1 MEGEKR
7 ISIVLP
13 IVGALIAAVL
23 GGALWAV
30 IAAQTEKEIGLI
42 AIVIGAMA
50 GYAVVLFSNKRI
62 ATIHKIIAV
71 VFSLV
76 GILLGKYFTVTY
88 FTAELFNDTS
98 VMDLVFTG
106 EMISAFAENIQEYFS
121 DPLDALF
128 ILLAVVSAW
137 RIPGR
142 MAKTSL
148 ASEASSGQ
156 APRA

>member
-1 MEGEKR
+1 MESEKR

-13 IVGALIAAVL
+13 IVGALIAAIL

-76 GILLGKYFTVTY
+76 GILLGKYFTATY

-148 ASEASSGQ
+148 ASEASSGE

>member
-1 MEGEKR
+1 MESEKR

-88 FTAELFNDTS
+88 FAAEINDTS

-106 EMISAFAENIQEYFS
+106 EMISAFAETIQEYFS

-148 ASEASSGQ
+148 ASEASSGE

>member
-1 MEGEKR
+1 MESVKR

-106 EMISAFAENIQEYFS
+106 DMISAFAETIQEYFS

-137 RIPGR
+137 QIPGR

-148 ASEASSGQ
+148 ASEASSGE